1 MSTPPTDQ
9 TGIVAHPTLADVAA
23 VAGVS
28 IKTASR
34 VVNDQANVT
43 PKTAAKVREAA
54 NLLGYRTNAIAR
66 ELRGGPMSNLVGMII
81 SDLFNPFYAG
91 LASGAEERLTEAGHD
106 LIIATARDDGA
117 RESALIDSLLGRR
130 VRGLLVV
137 PSGKDYSY
145 LHAERRRGFSFVFV
159 DRPAPFFDADNVLV
173 DNNGGMYECVKYL
186 ANRGLKRIALIADH
200 ESIWTAGQRIAGF
213 NSALARLG
221 LPKSD
226 CQVISGVHNEN
237 DAFLRI
243 TDLVKSQIG
252 VDGIIAANDLIAQ
265 GALRGLRAA
274 GRDIPII
281 SFDDFP
287 QASLLGVTTLDHD
300 PQTIGRIA
308 AGVLLDRFANPAG
321 ENFVTTVMQLRVK
334 EGGEA

>member
-1 MSTPPTDQ
+1 
-9 TGIVAHPTLADVAA
+9 
-23 VAGVS
+23 
-28 IKTASR
+28 
-34 VVNDQANVT
+34 
-43 PKTAAKVREAA
+43 
-54 NLLGYRTNAIAR
+54 
-66 ELRGGPMSNLVGMII
+66 
-81 SDLFNPFYAG
+81 
-91 LASGAEERLTEAGHD
+91 
-106 LIIATARDDGA
+106 
-117 RESALIDSLLGRR
+117 
-130 VRGLLVV
+130 
-137 PSGKDYSY
+137 
-145 LHAERRRGFSFVFV
+145 
-159 DRPAPFFDADNVLV
+159 
-173 DNNGGMYECVKYL
+173 
-186 ANRGLKRIALIADH
+186 
-200 ESIWTAGQRIAGF
+200 
-213 NSALARLG
+213 
-221 LPKSD
+221 
-226 CQVISGVHNEN
+226 VHNEN

>member
-1 MSTPPTDQ
+1 MTTPPNEKAD
-9 TGIVAHPTLADVAA
+9 IVVHPTLADVAA

-34 VVNDQANVT
+34 VLNDQANVT
-43 PKTAAKVREAA
+43 VKTATKVREAA

-66 ELRGGPMSNLVGMII
+66 ELRGGHMSNLVGMVI

-106 LIIATARDDGA
+106 LIIATARDDEE
-117 RESALIDSLLGRR
+117 REAALIDSLLSRR

-137 PSGKDYSY
+137 PSGKNYSH

-173 DNNGGMYECVKYL
+173 DNNGGMYECVKYFEEK
-186 ANRGLKRIALIADH
+186 GLKRIVLIADQ
-200 ESIWTAGQRIAGF
+200 ENIWTAGQRIAGF
-213 NSALARLG
+213 NSAVTRCG
-221 LPKSD
+221 LSKDD
-226 CQVISGVHNEN
+226 CKVISGVHTEKEAMNKVIE
-237 DAFLRI
+237 
-243 TDLVKSQIG
+243 LVNSQQPI
-252 VDGIIAANDLIAQ
+252 DGIIAANDLIAQ
-265 GALRGLRAA
+265 GVFRGLRTTKKN
-274 GRDIPII
+274 IPII

-287 QASLLGVTTLDHD
+287 QASLLGVPTLDHD

-308 AGVLLDRFANPAG
+308 AGVLLDRFSNPAG
-321 ENFVTTVMQLRVK
+321 ENFITTMMQLRLK
-334 EGGEA
+334 EGVE